1 VSHSQA
7 RLSQQAL
14 RAHSLVLCCVAQEE
28 AAEDAKR
35 AKVSSNLGIVV
46 RKPLNREDMISRD
59 YNAELKARVGTKTLV
74 SPDNP
79 NAAGF
84 LCKETGKTLRDS
96 ISYLDHINGKKRASL
111 YMEPPLRHGT
121 DCDCASS
128 AEQRALGM
136 SMRVER
142 STLEDV
148 QAKFEAHKRQRE
160 EEAQRPGAPGFEAR
174 VQAAVEEEEHVKQ
187 QRRERKVEKKKQQQ
201 QIEAGP
207 AAEEDGG
214 GLDPEM
220 AAMMGFKGFAG
231 R

>member
-1 VSHSQA
+1 
-7 RLSQQAL
+7 
-14 RAHSLVLCCVAQEE
+14 
-28 AAEDAKR
+28 
-35 AKVSSNLGIVV
+35 
-46 RKPLNREDMISRD
+46 
-59 YNAELKARVGTKTLV
+59 
-74 SPDNP
+74 
-79 NAAGF
+79 
-84 LCKETGKTLRDS
+84 
-96 ISYLDHINGKKRASL
+96 
-111 YMEPPLRHGT
+111 
-121 DCDCASS
+121 
-128 AEQRALGM
+128 M

-160 EEAQRPGAPGFEAR
+160 ERAQRPGAPGFEAR

-187 QRRERKVEKKKQQQ
+187 QRRERKLEKKKQQQ

-220 AAMMGFKGFAG
+220 ATMMGFKGFAG